1 MVVVVAKHTQ
11 TRGSCVQAPTN
22 DRLCLLRRW
31 LAAQVLDTRTT
42 ATATSR
48 ATATATAPSP
58 SSQSGAAPKLLP
70 LEFPFGGGGD
80 PGTRLWRS
88 INAGIGFSG

>member
-11 TRGSCVQAPTN
+11 TRGSCVQAPTH

-31 LAAQVLDTRTT
+31 LAAQVLDTRT
-42 ATATSR
+42 
-48 ATATATAPSP
+48 TATATAPSP